1 MPRRWAKNALQNAL
15 RIVRESYGGQTL
27 QGVTLTCFCSGI
39 TESDFSDSISLSVAL
54 KRPERS
60 LGGMTDSRVSSFKM
74 PHRGADNGDFSSA
87 APSTLEVFSRE
98 TPLGLTRR
106 QRKSMVCSDRER
118 PHDYAELRCLQG
130 CWIS

>member
-1 MPRRWAKNALQNAL
+1 
-15 RIVRESYGGQTL
+15 
-27 QGVTLTCFCSGI
+27 
-39 TESDFSDSISLSVAL
+39 VAL

-60 LGGMTDSRVSSFKM
+60 LGGMIITLALVLACGLVADRLLRMISRGLKDLLTVTTTEIF
-74 PHRGADNGDFSSA
+74 HQA
-87 APSTLEVFSRE
+87 APSTMEVFSRE